1 MQDIRRARTM
11 YDMYA
16 EKPGGGA
23 IEPLPEI
30 PTASK
35 PDMPVEDY
43 FGRMGTIHPLA
54 GSQTARYRSSS
65 PGGHKP
71 RPRTRGS
78 LSARSSSFDAD
89 MPPMGVHDDTN
100 PFTGPMD
107 PVNQQYYYRQW
118 KMNLPSPK
126 RPIYRSGRLG
136 SPWRHVKSC
145 INNGGSHLVF
155 IDDAPKTVRARDKR
169 TVKTEENFFY
179 PPEDALS
186 PPDLSMYMSPRIA
199 QRSFN
204 RKPDLTSS
212 FNERAKQNFKYWYNE
227 PKRINFSSKY
237 DFGGRSRWLGVSGES
252 LAGRNPRFTIRY

>member
-1 MQDIRRARTM
+1 MQDFRRAKTM

-16 EKPGGGA
+16 
-23 IEPLPEI
+23 
-30 PTASK
+30 
-35 PDMPVEDY
+35 DMPVEDY

-54 GSQTARYRSSS
+54 GSQTARYGPSS

-78 LSARSSSFDAD
+78 LSARSSSFDVGIQAD
-89 MPPMGVHDDTN
+89 MAPMGIHDDTN

-126 RPIYRSGRLG
+126 KPIYRSGRLG
-136 SPWRHVKSC
+136 SPWRHVRSC

-155 IDDAPKTVRARDKR
+155 IDG

-179 PPEDALS
+179 PPEEVLS
-186 PPDLSMYMSPRIA
+186 PPDLSMYLSPRIA
-199 QRSFN
+199 KRSFN
-204 RKPDLTSS
+204 KKPDLTSS
-212 FNERAKQNFKYWYNE
+212 FNERAKQNFKYWYDE
-227 PKRINFSSKY
+227 PKPINFSSKY

>member
-1 MQDIRRARTM
+1 MQDFRRAKTM

-16 EKPGGGA
+16 
-23 IEPLPEI
+23 
-30 PTASK
+30 
-35 PDMPVEDY
+35 DMPVEDY

-54 GSQTARYRSSS
+54 GSQTARYGPSS

-78 LSARSSSFDAD
+78 LSARSSSFDVGIQAD
-89 MPPMGVHDDTN
+89 MAPMGIHDDTN

-126 RPIYRSGRLG
+126 KPIYRSGRLG
-136 SPWRHVKSC
+136 SPWRHVRSC

-155 IDDAPKTVRARDKR
+155 IDG

-179 PPEDALS
+179 PPEEVLS
-186 PPDLSMYMSPRIA
+186 PPDLSMYLSPRIA
-199 QRSFN
+199 KRSFN
-204 RKPDLTSS
+204 KKPDLTSS
-212 FNERAKQNFKYWYNE
+212 FNERAKQNFKYWYDE
-227 PKRINFSSKY
+227 PKPINLAARYRMKA
-237 DFGGRSRWLGVSGES
+237 RLMTMGV
-252 LAGRNPRFTIRY
+252 